1 MADPGQP
8 TLGGIC
14 SVPGWPQGV
23 LLGSEGEE
31 ALLGTVEPDAGLLE
45 AVKVSQGKG
54 LVSRPA
60 EHGYWCLARDLAP
73 SARSPLSPAPR
84 CHRSPLCGQH
94 SFCLPPTRSNVPAR
108 LPATLPALTCNRRD
122 AGEELTSP
130 AAVTLARRNQ
140 ILQGVCVPGSHPGL
154 TQAGSWGLH
163 ILPAT
168 LWAGAEPGDK
178 SRDPAAALRFA
189 PPWSWEVTL
198 GCPRPP
204 APWPWGPEAA
214 ARMLRQ
220 GRREPLALPGPP
232 VMWLLTAQGRNGSRL
247 TAR

>member
-14 SVPGWPQGV
+14 SIPGWPQRV

-60 EHGYWCLARDLAP
+60 EHGCWCNLAP
-73 SARSPLSPAPR
+73 GARSPLSPAPR

-94 SFCLPPTRSNVPAR
+94 GFCLPPTRSNVPAN
-108 LPATLPALTCNRRD
+108 LPALTCNRRD

-130 AAVTLARRNQ
+130 AATTLARRNQ
-140 ILQGVCVPGSHPGL
+140 ILQGVSVPGSHPGL
-154 TQAGSWGLH
+154 IQAGGFTS
-163 ILPAT
+163 
-168 LWAGAEPGDK
+168 
-178 SRDPAAALRFA
+178 S
-189 PPWSWEVTL
+189 
-198 GCPRPP
+198 PRPSGQEP
-204 APWPWGPEAA
+204 SRETKTAAP
-214 ARMLRQ
+214 
-220 GRREPLALPGPP
+220 
-232 VMWLLTAQGRNGSRL
+232 
-247 TAR
+247 